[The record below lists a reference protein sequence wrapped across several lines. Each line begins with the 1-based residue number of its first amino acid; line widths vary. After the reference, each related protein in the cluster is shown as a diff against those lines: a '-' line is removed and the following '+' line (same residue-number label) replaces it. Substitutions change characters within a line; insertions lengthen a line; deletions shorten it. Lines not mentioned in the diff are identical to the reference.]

1 MRLHVHFE
9 AGDIRVDEIVEG
21 DTAEA
26 VTAKM
31 QARVAQ
37 EVGFPMGLM
46 IKNLSPLLFAQETIK
61 KYNKTIAAS
70 TPTPIPQSCDEFLK
84 IGIEKGF
91 ATSLPS

>member
-9 AGDIRVDEIVEG
+9 TGNIRVDEIVEG

-37 EVGFPMGLM
+37 EVGVPMGLM
-46 IKNLSPLLFAQETIK
+46 IKKISPLLFAQETIK
-61 KYNKTIAAS
+61 KYNSTMSAS
-70 TPTPIPQSCDEFLK
+70 TPIPQSCDEFLK

-91 ATSLPS
+91 ATPLPS